1 MGKFSLFGAAFLFA
15 LGMQNHA
22 SAAQNNHASVVHAD
36 HISIHKNAHTMELS
50 SNGAIVATYSVAIG
64 PGGSGPKER
73 EGDKVTPV
81 GRYHIVSRS
90 PSVFHIFMRLDY
102 PNADDRARFAELK
115 KNGTLPKNATIGGD
129 VGIHGAPAQAE
140 WKKIHKTVDWTLG
153 CIAVDDDEI
162 EKVAAM
168 VPDGTV
174 VDIED

>member
-1 MGKFSLFGAAFLFA
+1 MGKFKLFGAFFLFA
-15 LGMQNHA
+15 LGVQNHA
-22 SAAQNNHASVVHAD
+22 SAAVASPSPRAD
-36 HISIHKNAHTMELS
+36 HIAIHKNAHTMDVS
-50 SNGAIVATYSVAIG
+50 SNGQILATYSVAIG
-64 PGGSGPKER
+64 PGGAGVKHR

-102 PNADDRARFAELK
+102 PNAGDRARFAELK
-115 KNGTLPKNATIGGD
+115 ANGTLPKNATIGGD

-140 WKKIHKTVDWTLG
+140 WKKIHKTVDWTFG

-168 VPDGTV
+168 VPDGTI

>member
-1 MGKFSLFGAAFLFA
+1 MRKFRPFLGLFLFA
-15 LGMQNHA
+15 VAMQHDA
-22 SAAQNNHASVVHAD
+22 SAAQTEHAARAD
-36 HISIHKNAHTMELS
+36 HIVIHKNAHTMEVAS
-50 SNGAIVATYSVAIG
+50 GGAILATYSVAIG
-64 PGGSGPKER
+64 PGGSGPKLQ

-90 PSVFHIFMRLDY
+90 PSKFHIFMRLDY

-129 VGIHGAPAQAE
+129 VGIHGAPAQPE
-140 WKKIHKTVDWTLG
+140 WKKIHKTVDWTFG

-168 VPDGTV
+168 VPDGTI
-174 VDIED
+174 VDIVD

>member
-1 MGKFSLFGAAFLFA
+1 MGKFWLFLALFLICV
-15 LGMQNHA
+15 GIQNHA
-22 SAAQNNHASVVHAD
+22 SAAQTQHAPHAD
-36 HISIHKNAHTMELS
+36 HIVIHKSAHTMELS
-50 SNGAIVATYSVAIG
+50 SGGNILATYQVAIG
-64 PGGSGPKER
+64 PGGSGFKLQ

-129 VGIHGAPAQAE
+129 VGIHGAPRQAE
-140 WKKIHKTVDWTLG
+140 WKKIHKTVDWTFG

-162 EKVAAM
+162 EEVAAM
-168 VPDGTV
+168 VPDGTI
-174 VDIED
+174 VDIGD

>member
-1 MGKFSLFGAAFLFA
+1 MGKIRLFGAFFLFA
-15 LGMQNHA
+15 LGVQNHA
-22 SAAQNNHASVVHAD
+22 EAASAPAAMRAD
-36 HISIHKNAHTMELS
+36 HITIHKNAHTMVLAKGEATL
-50 SNGAIVATYSVAIG
+50 ATYAVAIG
-64 PGGSGPKER
+64 PGGAGVKHR

-102 PNADDRARFAELK
+102 PNADDRARFAALK
-115 KNGTLPKNATIGGD
+115 ADGTLPKNATIGGD

-140 WKKIHKTVDWTLG
+140 WKKIHKTVDWTFG

-168 VPDGTV
+168 VPDGTI

>member
-1 MGKFSLFGAAFLFA
+1 MRKIRLFGAFFCFA
-15 LGMQNHA
+15 LGLQGHANAA
-22 SAAQNNHASVVHAD
+22 SAPTKPHAD
-36 HISIHKNAHTMELS
+36 HVTIHKNAHTMEVAQGETIL
-50 SNGAIVATYSVAIG
+50 ATYAVAIG
-64 PGGSGPKER
+64 PGGAGAKHR

-102 PNADDRARFAELK
+102 PNAADRARFAELK
-115 KNGTLPKNATIGGD
+115 ANGTLPKDATIGGD

-168 VPDGTV
+168 VPDGTI